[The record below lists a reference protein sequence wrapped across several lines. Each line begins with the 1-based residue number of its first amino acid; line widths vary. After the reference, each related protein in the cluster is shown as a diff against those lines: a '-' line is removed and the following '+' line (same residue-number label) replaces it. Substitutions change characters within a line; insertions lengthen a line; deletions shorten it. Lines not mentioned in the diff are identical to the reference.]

1 MFFNGSS
8 TSIKDIGKVI
18 SILLVDVFNGRVV
31 AALKYFRGQGLK
43 RCRPPWSA
51 NEENF
56 EF

>member
-8 TSIKDIGKVI
+8 TSIKEIGKVI
-18 SILLVDVFNGRVV
+18 SILLVDVVNGRVV

-43 RCRPPWSA
+43 GCRPPWSA